1 MMVKQTVRAKSMLK
15 KAYLAVLVASLTAT
29 SGAFAAD
36 YTLSAIENALTE
48 NNPDTAASGTTW
60 YGPQGSDTAVGNN
73 VTINLST
80 DALDEAFGGYTSAD
94 GTAANNTLTVS
105 GKSVVDT
112 VYGGFAPSGQANN
125 NTVIIDKDAV
135 ISGQVTGGSA
145 LTSASGNTV
154 IVNGTVGD
162 YGVLGGAAE
171 KTSGNTVILG
181 SGAEVS
187 GAVIGGGFDIFRPN
201 AADATLTV
209 NGPATV
215 GTIAA
220 FNVINLDLKNADG
233 KTAALTVNGA
243 SKTFFDGPGVTD
255 VYNKVDLA
263 DTTLNL
269 VNYAEGKNII
279 TVSDN
284 EYIKGINING
294 ATKVVSDDIFVK
306 DTWSAKVEGDT
317 DIGSTLSDAT
327 LNDETLFARSQEV
340 SKKNVTT
347 LSDAVLGTAALV
359 NQSAEF
365 VSNDGI
371 RAMRDATADVYGL
384 APFGAIV
391 GGYSEYQTGSHVD
404 LSSVHALVGIAG
416 NSGALTSAVY
426 AELGY
431 GSSTS
436 HVHGVSADADH
447 DYYGIGVAGR
457 YDFNY
462 GTYLDASLH
471 VGNTSTDFDGKYAEG
486 IAAYDIDQMYVGAH
500 IGGGYVI
507 DFSDTLNLDIYGRYT
522 YTYTDSDDTKVDGEK
537 FDIDAVNTH
546 ALRLGT
552 RLNGYLSEFA
562 QGYAGLAVEQVI
574 DGDAESTIS
583 SVALDTPSLEGTTGI
598 AELGVA
604 FRPNEKVQ
612 INLGA
617 KGYVGDRR
625 GVQGSLIGLYTF

>member
-15 KAYLAVLVASLTAT
+15 KAYLAILVASLTAT
-29 SGAFAAD
+29 TGAFAAD
-36 YTLSAIENALTE
+36 YTLSAIENALTA
-48 NNPDTAASGTTW
+48 NNPDAAASGAW
-60 YGPQGSDTAVGNN
+60 FGPRGKNTNSANN
-73 VTINLST
+73 VTLNLQSGV
-80 DALDEAFGGYTSAD
+80 LDEAFGGYTATD
-94 GTAANNTLTVS
+94 NGMAHGNTLTVS
-105 GKSVVDT
+105 GKTVVDT
-112 VYGGFAPSGQANN
+112 VYGGFAPNGQANN
-125 NTVIIDKDAV
+125 NTVIIEKAAL
-135 ISGQVTGGSA
+135 ISGQVVGGAA
-145 LTSASGNTV
+145 LTTANGNTV
-154 IVNGTVGD
+154 IINGKVGD

-181 SGAEVS
+181 AGAEVS
-187 GAVIGGGFDIFRPN
+187 GAVIGGGFDIFNPN
-201 AADATLTV
+201 AAANTLTV

-215 GTIAA
+215 GTITA

-243 SKTFFDGPGVTD
+243 AKNFFEGPGVTD

-263 DTTLNL
+263 DTTVNL
-269 VNYAEGKNII
+269 VNYREGKTII

-284 EYIKGINING
+284 AYIKGINING
-294 ATKVVSDDIFVK
+294 KTKVVSDDIYVK

-317 DIGSTLSDAT
+317 DIGNSLNDAT
-327 LNDETLFARSQEV
+327 LNDESLFARTQEV
-340 SKKNVTT
+340 SQENVTT

-365 VSNDGI
+365 IANDGI
-371 RAMRDATADVYGL
+371 KAMRDATADVYGL
-384 APFGAIV
+384 APFGALV

-416 NSGALTSAVY
+416 NNGALTSAVY

-431 GSSTS
+431 GASTS

-457 YDFNY
+457 YEFDGN
-462 GTYLDASLH
+462 TYLDASLH
-471 VGNTSTDFDGKYAEG
+471 IGNTSTDFDGSYAEG
-486 IAAYDIDQMYVGAH
+486 IASYDIDQLYVGAH
-500 IGGGYVI
+500 LGGGYVI

-522 YTYTDSDDTKVDGEK
+522 YTYTDSDDTQVDGERFK
-537 FDIDAVNTH
+537 IDAVNTH

-552 RLNGYLSEFA
+552 RLNGYLNEFA
-562 QGYAGLAVEQVI
+562 QGYVGLAVDQVI
-574 DGDAESTIS
+574 DGDAESAIS
-583 SVALDTPSLEGTTGI
+583 GVALDMPSLEGTSGI
-598 AELGVA
+598 AEVGVA
-604 FRPNEKVQ
+604 FRPNDKVQ

>member
-1 MMVKQTVRAKSMLK
+1 MVKQTVRAKSMLK
-15 KAYLAVLVASLTAT
+15 KAYLAVLVASITAA

-36 YTLSAIENALTE
+36 YTLNSIENALTQ
-48 NNPDTAASGTTW
+48 NNPDEAASGTW
-60 YGPQGSDTAVGNN
+60 FGPQGENTAANNN
-73 VTINLST
+73 VVINLQSGT
-80 DALDEAFGGYTSAD
+80 LNEAFGGYTAAD
-94 GTAANNTLTVS
+94 GTAAGNTLTVS
-105 GKSVVDT
+105 GKTVADT

-125 NTVIIDKDAV
+125 NTVIVEKGAI
-135 ISGQVTGGSA
+135 ISGQVVGGSA
-145 LTSASGNTV
+145 LTAANGNTV
-154 IVNGTVGD
+154 VINGKVGD

-181 SGAEVS
+181 SGAEVG

-201 AADATLTV
+201 KETNTLTV
-209 NGPATV
+209 SGPAAV
-215 GTIAA
+215 GAVAA
-220 FNVINLDLKNADG
+220 FSVINLDLKNVDG

-243 SKTFFDGPGVTD
+243 SKTFFDAPGVTD

-269 VNYAEGKNII
+269 VNYADGKNII

-294 ATKVVSDDIFVK
+294 QTKVVSDAIYVK
-306 DTWSAKVEGDT
+306 DTWTAAVADDT
-317 DIGSTLSDAT
+317 DIGNTLNDT
-327 LNDETLFARSQEV
+327 VLNDETLFARTREV
-340 SKKNVTT
+340 SKQNVTT

-359 NQSAEF
+359 NQNAEF
-365 VSNDGI
+365 IANDGI

-391 GGYSEYQTGSHVD
+391 GSYSEYQTGSHVD
-404 LSSVHALVGIAG
+404 LSSVHALTGIAG
-416 NSGALTSAVY
+416 NNGALTSAVY
-426 AELGY
+426 AEFGY

-447 DYYGIGVAGR
+447 NYYGIGVAGR

-462 GTYLDASLH
+462 GPYLDASLH
-471 VGNTSTDFDGKYAEG
+471 IGKTSTDFDGSYAEG
-486 IAAYDIDQMYVGAH
+486 IASYDIDQLYVGAH

-507 DFSDTLNLDIYGRYT
+507 DFSDTLNLDVYGRYT
-522 YTYTDSDDTKVDGEK
+522 YTYTDSDDTQVDGEK
-537 FDIDAVNTH
+537 FKIDAVNTH

-552 RLNGYLSEFA
+552 RLNGYLTDLI
-562 QGYAGLAVEQVI
+562 QGYVGLAVDQVI

-598 AELGVA
+598 AECGVA